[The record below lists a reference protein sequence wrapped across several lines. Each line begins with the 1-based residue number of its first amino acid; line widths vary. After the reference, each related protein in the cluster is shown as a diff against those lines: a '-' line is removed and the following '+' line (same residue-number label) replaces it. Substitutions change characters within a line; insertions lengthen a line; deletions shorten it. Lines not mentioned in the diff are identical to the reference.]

1 MSSKES
7 EDKLSFRKT
16 IDKPVRILHVT
27 ATTTGG
33 IGLLLLY
40 LAKHLDKKKFDVT
53 VAFGPGYMLDGEFFK
68 EGISVYTISTSRKIA
83 PFSIVKG
90 FFQIYRL
97 IKEKRFDIVHSH
109 TSVGG
114 LIGRIAGK
122 LAGVPVVIWSIHG
135 FASHEGQ
142 NRFKK
147 YFFLL
152 IEKLLDKF
160 TDHYVAV
167 SEALKKEGIQN
178 RILTSNKITVIH
190 NGIELRNY
198 NKNFNVIQ
206 KKKELGIEMSR
217 TIIGTVTRFEPQ
229 KAIHDFLVSVS
240 YVKKTY
246 PDIKVVIAGD
256 GPLRREI
263 EKLINDLKLNDNITL
278 LGWRNDVPE
287 ILAVLDIF
295 CQSSLWEGCPMV
307 LLEAMAVGKP
317 IIATNVGGVKEIVED
332 DNTGIL
338 VPPADPKAMGDAI
351 VKLMNNKEK
360 TMKMGMNG
368 RRRAESF
375 FNVDLMLIKYERLYQ
390 ELLKRFN

>member
-53 VAFGPGYMLDGEFFK
+53 VAFGPGYMLDEEFFK
-68 EGISVYTISTSRKIA
+68 EGISVYTISISRKIA

-90 FFQIYRL
+90 FLQIYRL

-317 IIATNVGGVKEIVED
+317 IIATDVGGVKEIVED

-351 VKLMNNKEK
+351 VKLINNKEK
-360 TMKMGMNG
+360 AIKMGMNG
-368 RRRAESF
+368 RKRAESF
-375 FNVDLMLIKYERLYQ
+375 FNMDFMLTKYERLYQ
-390 ELLKRFN
+390 DLLKRFN

>member
-1 MSSKES
+1 MSSREI
-7 EDKLSFRKT
+7 EDKSSFEKN
-16 IDKPVRILHVT
+16 IDKPVKILHVA

-40 LAKHLDKKKFDVT
+40 LAKHIDKKKFDVT
-53 VAFGPGYMLDGEFFK
+53 VAFGPGYILDKEFFK
-68 EGISVYTISTSRKIA
+68 ERITVYTISTSRKIA

-114 LIGRIAGK
+114 LIGRVAGK

-147 YFFLL
+147 YIFLL
-152 IEKLLDKF
+152 IEKVLDKF

-178 RILTSNKITVIH
+178 RILTSNKVTVIH

-229 KAIHDFLVSVS
+229 KAIHDFLVAVS
-240 YVKKTY
+240 YVKKIY

-338 VPPADPKAMGDAI
+338 VPPADPKAMADAI
-351 VKLMNNKEK
+351 VKLINNKEK
-360 TMKMGMNG
+360 AIEMGMSG
-368 RRRAESF
+368 RRRVESF
-375 FNVDLMLIKYERLYQ
+375 FNMDSMLAQYEKLYQ
-390 ELLKRFN
+390 DLLKRFN

>member
-1 MSSKES
+1 MKEYPENKVS
-7 EDKLSFRKT
+7 E
-16 IDKPVRILHVT
+16 KPIKILHIA

-33 IGLLLLY
+33 VGLMILY
-40 LAKHLDKKKFDVT
+40 LAKYLDKKLFEVS
-53 VAFGPGYMLDGEFFK
+53 VAFGPGYLLDKEFFK
-68 EGISVYTISTSRKIA
+68 EGISVYAISTSRKIN
-83 PFSIVKG
+83 PFLIVKG

-97 IKEKRFDIVHSH
+97 IQKKRFDIVHSH

-114 LIGRIAGK
+114 LIGRVAGK

-147 YFFLL
+147 YIFLL
-152 IEKLLDKF
+152 IERLMDKF

-178 RILTSNKITVIH
+178 RISTPDKITVIH
-190 NGIELRNY
+190 NGIELRNF
-198 NKNFNVIQ
+198 NKDFNVSQ
-206 KKKELGIEMSR
+206 KKKELGIDMSP
-217 TIIGTVTRFEPQ
+217 TIIGTVTRLEPQ
-229 KAIHDFLVSVS
+229 KAVHDFIVAVS
-240 YVKKTY
+240 YVKETY
-246 PDIKVVIAGD
+246 PDVKVVIIGD
-256 GPLRREI
+256 GPLRRKI
-263 EKLINDLKLNDNITL
+263 EELINDLKLNDNIIL

-295 CQSSLWEGCPMV
+295 CQSSLWEGCPMS
-307 LLEAMAVGKP
+307 LLETMAIGKP

-338 VPPADPKAMGDAI
+338 VPSGDPKAMADAI
-351 VKLMNNKEK
+351 IKLTNNKEK

-368 RRRAESF
+368 RRRVESF
-375 FNVDLMLIKYERLYQ
+375 FNMDLMLVKYERLYQ
-390 ELLKRFN
+390 DLLKRSN

>member
-33 IGLLLLY
+33 IGLLLLS

-53 VAFGPGYMLDGEFFK
+53 VAFGPGYMLDEEFFK
-68 EGISVYTISTSRKIA
+68 EGISVYTISTSRKID

-122 LAGVPVVIWSIHG
+122 LAGVSVVIWSIHG

-190 NGIELRNY
+190 NGIELRNF

-229 KAIHDFLVSVS
+229 KAIHDFLVAVS